1 VTVITNKP
9 LPMEKKKV
17 FSLIKSMTVL
27 EKKKDFFADQINDGF
42 PTEPLANDPHQ

>member
-1 VTVITNKP
+1 VTIITNKP

-27 EKKKDFFADQINDGF
+27 EKKGFFADQINDGF